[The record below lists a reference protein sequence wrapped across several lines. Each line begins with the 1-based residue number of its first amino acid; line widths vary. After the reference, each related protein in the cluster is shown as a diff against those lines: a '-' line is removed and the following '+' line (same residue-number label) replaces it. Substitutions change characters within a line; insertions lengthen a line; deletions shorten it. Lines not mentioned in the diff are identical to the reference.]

1 MPLTCTVHATPADLA
16 SAAADLIATHIN
28 SAIDASGECLIAVA
42 GGTTPVSTY
51 RELSRRDIDWAK
63 VIFVQ
68 TDERVTPQPY
78 DRSAGSIEAALD
90 LSEPGHRATW
100 CPIRVSG
107 DSQET
112 AAVYDDQLS
121 RLRAEGVPDIVVL
134 GLGTDGHTA
143 SIFDHALYE
152 APLQRV
158 VATAY
163 QREPRVS
170 LGLNYLRAVPTRIL
184 LATGSGKSAAVAK
197 ILTPAIGAAPVPAA
211 VVLGEDGY
219 VLADAA
225 AHPGQASK

>member
-1 MPLTCTVHATPADLA
+1 MPLTYTVHATPNDLA
-16 SAAADLIATHIN
+16 STAADLIATHIN

-68 TDERVTPQPY
+68 TDERVTPQPN
-78 DRSAGSIEAALD
+78 DRSAESIEAALD
-90 LSEPGHRATW
+90 LSEPGYRATW

-107 DSQET
+107 DSQQT
-112 AAVYDDQLS
+112 AAAYDEQLS
-121 RLRAEGVPDIVVL
+121 RLRAEGVPDIAVL

-143 SIFDHALYE
+143 SIFDHTLYE
-152 APLQRV
+152 APHQRV
-158 VATAY
+158 IATTF

-184 LATGSGKSAAVAK
+184 LATGSGKSVALAK
-197 ILTPAIGAAPVPAA
+197 VITPAIGAAPVSAA

-225 AHPGQASK
+225 AHPGQA